1 MCTRMANA
9 QPGRRRNFT
18 LPNLLSRSKKRDTL
32 TEPLWP
38 VDNPPSKTLP
48 YTLDPVTPQKAISPI
63 TMNSS
68 NGRTSVQNSPRTP
81 NGSTIRTV
89 PAEPLQLDLSPPKNG
104 DRPRGMERSESEQSI
119 LAKSYGTL
127 AVSPSPLRQSNLP
140 ISNGFVRSI
149 STEFGPTKGYK
160 VTSVSS
166 PDDGDSANGITSP
179 TGTAA
184 ATGKSGIF
192 IANMMAENDRLK
204 RDLQIANLRH
214 EESRNAVKLV
224 ETRMEQMAAG
234 LERES
239 QDASYNILQLK
250 RRDRQLAEAKAQI
263 EYEKHKAHEAET
275 KERAWKDQL
284 EEVQETTT
292 REVAQAKDRAMLS
305 EAGYNTVRNHW
316 PNEQAKLEKVIVKMR
331 QEMGELVQ
339 QRKKDD
345 EKIRMLASL
354 GEQQA
359 ELNHKL
365 QQQNEALQKA
375 HEEYKHA
382 QDEGLRGIK
391 QRSRLVE
398 KENER
403 LLTEARETLDKL
415 RWALN
420 VKRNVKD
427 AE

>member
-1 MCTRMANA
+1 M
-9 QPGRRRNFT
+9 
-18 LPNLLSRSKKRDTL
+18 
-32 TEPLWP
+32 
-38 VDNPPSKTLP
+38 
-48 YTLDPVTPQKAISPI
+48 
-63 TMNSS
+63 
-68 NGRTSVQNSPRTP
+68 
-81 NGSTIRTV
+81 
-89 PAEPLQLDLSPPKNG
+89 
-104 DRPRGMERSESEQSI
+104 
-119 LAKSYGTL
+119 
-127 AVSPSPLRQSNLP
+127 
-140 ISNGFVRSI
+140 
-149 STEFGPTKGYK
+149 
-160 VTSVSS
+160 
-166 PDDGDSANGITSP
+166 
-179 TGTAA
+179 
-184 ATGKSGIF
+184 
-192 IANMMAENDRLK
+192 
-204 RDLQIANLRH
+204 
-214 EESRNAVKLV
+214 
-224 ETRMEQMAAG
+224 
-234 LERES
+234 
-239 QDASYNILQLK
+239 
-250 RRDRQLAEAKAQI
+250 AEAKAQI

-391 QRSRLVE
+391 QRSGLVE